1 MAVNKAKY
9 TIEID
14 GIQQAQQEL
23 QATSDSMGNLV
34 EGLEQGATQA
44 DKTFDEITQGAANS
58 NAELEKVNKTLDDI
72 VDPSKAKA
80 VADFSKGLAGGFQL
94 SSQAAAVFGDESE
107 EAFNKAQESALRYL
121 AQAKAIEDLGKGL
134 IALNNGFLKSAV
146 TSFKQSGV
154 AAKLFGTTTRA
165 AVAATGIGILLI
177 LLGTLIGYWDDIKKG
192 ALSAFGSVKDNVA
205 DTESGLRKFLE
216 VLFFIPLTFI
226 RINKGI
232 AEFAL
237 KFDFVQKIIQKV
249 TEKFN
254 LLKNAIIA
262 LLTRLGIL
270 DDAETKRAKKREKE
284 AETQLENF
292 EKLKKARELEI
303 RELAALGAK
312 EDEIAK
318 AKLKLIQDELQ
329 ARQALIASRRA
340 LNKEIQQEELDQI
353 KELEIA
359 ILETQN
365 TIAKIEADRAAEKK
379 KQLGDVAA
387 AELEAFK
394 KLENARANEIRR
406 LQLEGESE
414 ANIAKR
420 KGEFIKEE
428 TAIRERLAETRR
440 KLGQKSTQ
448 EEIDALEASKLALGE
463 TFKELLAI
471 YDKAQTQL
479 EPISPIDPEETARR
493 IIQER
498 ELLLRKLTAEAILEG
513 KSAKEVSDIRRKF
526 NTETVEALRKDALE
540 ETLIF
545 KELAASLVEGIEE
558 EVVIPLKDLIMTI
571 AVAATDALA
580 SIFDFFATISD
591 NKIKELEARL
601 SILNEQQQANAT
613 VREQIEKDLANA
625 SGERKKQLINQ
636 LREVERE
643 ERRIANEQANLEK
656 KKLAEEEKANR
667 RRKFIETQKAIIG
680 ASQAVI
686 QALAAPFPLNI
697 ILPSLIGISAGAQ
710 VATIQNTSFD
720 EGGFTGDGMMG
731 DPNVQ
736 GRQIAGV
743 VHDNEYVAPTSQI
756 KKMPAL
762 FDYLE
767 RDRKGFATGGF
778 TSTPTPTGTGS
789 GQLLDASAIEAILS
803 GIRLSV
809 SVDQIEKVQKSNTT
823 VEQKSSL

>member
-1 MAVNKAKY
+1 MARNTAKY

-14 GIQQAQQEL
+14 GIQQAQQDL
-23 QATSDSMGNLV
+23 SATSDSMENLV
-34 EGLEQGATQA
+34 EGLEQGQ
-44 DKTFDEITQGAANS
+44 KVGKETFDTISNGADEAKNNLDKANS
-58 NAELEKVNKTLDDI
+58 SLDKL

-80 VADFSKGLAGGFQL
+80 AADAFKGLNAGFQL
-94 SSQAAAVFGDESE
+94 GSQAAAVFGNESE
-107 EAFNKAQESALRYL
+107 EAFNKAQESALNYL
-121 AQAKAIEDLGKGL
+121 ARAKAIEDLGKGL

-270 DDAETKRAKKREKE
+270 DDVETKRAKKREKE

-292 EKLKKARELEI
+292 EKLKKARELDI
-303 RELAALGAK
+303 RLAQAEGK
-312 EDEIAK
+312 TEEDI
-318 AKLKLIQDELQ
+318 AKLKLKLLQDELMV
-329 ARQALIASRRA
+329 RSEVIASRRA

-353 KELEIA
+353 RELEIA
-359 ILETQN
+359 IIESQKKIDDIVIDSSKKRKEELERN
-365 TIAKIEADRAAEKK
+365 T
-379 KQLGDVAA
+379 L

-428 TAIRERLAETRR
+428 IAIRERLAETRR

-463 TFKELLAI
+463 TFKELLGI

-513 KSAKEVSDIRRKF
+513 KSAKEISDIRRKF

-545 KELAASLVEGIEE
+545 KELAASLVEAIEE
-558 EVVIPLKDLIMTI
+558 EVVIPYREVVMTI
-571 AVAATDALA
+571 AAATVDAISSMFDFLDTLSENNIARLNAQIVALDNKAKSSA
-580 SIFDFFATISD
+580 SIR
-591 NKIKELEARL
+591 EQLEA
-601 SILNEQQQANAT
+601 Q
-613 VREQIEKDLANA
+613 LANA
-625 SGERKKQLINQ
+625 NGKRAEELIKRILMQEKAEKKA
-636 LREVERE
+636 VENK
-643 ERRIANEQANLEK
+643 IAAE
-656 KKLAEEEKANR
+656 KKLADEERKINNR
-667 RRKFIETQKAIIG
+667 RKISEVTKALIG
-680 ASQAVI
+680 TSQAII
-686 QALAAPFPLNI
+686 QALASPFPLNT
-697 ILPSLIGISAGAQ
+697 ILPGIVGASGAFQ
-710 VATIQNTSFD
+710 VAAIASKSFD
-720 EGGFTGDGMMG
+720 EGGYTGDGMMS
-731 DPNVQ
+731 DPNVT
-736 GRQIAGV
+736 GRKVAGV
-743 VHDNEYVAPTSQI
+743 VHDNEYVVRTQEMKRYPQI
-756 KKMPAL
+756 ID
-762 FDYLE
+762 FLE
-767 RDRKGFATGGF
+767 SKRRGFAEGGF
-778 TSTPTPTGTGS
+778 TSPVITNNANVDIID
-789 GQLLDASAIEAILS
+789 LDALAERLEKLN
-803 GIRLSV
+803 IRV
-809 SVDQIEKVQKSNTT
+809 AVDQITSVLSQNIRVENSN
-823 VEQKSSL
+823 SL